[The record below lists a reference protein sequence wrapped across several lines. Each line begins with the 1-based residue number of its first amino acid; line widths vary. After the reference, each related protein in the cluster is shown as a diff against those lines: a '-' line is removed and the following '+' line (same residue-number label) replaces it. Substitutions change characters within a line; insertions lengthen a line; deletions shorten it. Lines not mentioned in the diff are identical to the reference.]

1 MVRTIW
7 IVDGAYLFNAG
18 RIDYL
23 KLKNKLEEAA
33 GPIREGH
40 YLNTIQD
47 STTDAQNAFHSW
59 LKSAPPKGPKMRIHL
74 YKLKNIHVDCP
85 NCGHDFH
92 RQVQKGVDVGITT
105 LLIKLAVQNVYDRL
119 ILTAGDGDFEDAID
133 YIKTDLKK
141 EFWLNGMQDSL
152 STDLQ
157 SYADQVLWMDDIL
170 PEILKS

>member
-1 MVRTIW
+1 
-7 IVDGAYLFNAG
+7 
-18 RIDYL
+18 
-23 KLKNKLEEAA
+23 
-33 GPIREGH
+33 
-40 YLNTIQD
+40 
-47 STTDAQNAFHSW
+47 
-59 LKSAPPKGPKMRIHL
+59 MRIHL